1 MSCVLSI
8 SNFHVKKQDK
18 RKQKKNKQ
26 KTNKR
31 QVSKNKLWSVR

>member
-18 RKQKKNKQ
+18 RKQKNKQ

>member
-18 RKQKKNKQ
+18 RKQKK
-26 KTNKR
+26 TNKK
-31 QVSKNKLWSVR
+31 QIKDK